1 MISNLRFSSMY
12 VYYSIDREGFIE
24 RLCENKDRPEL
35 KCDGKCMLAKML
47 QAQTDEDEQPMP
59 VIGWE
64 QQLVFYLEL
73 PDFQLQELNHQN
85 GNTFPYRE
93 HYSFTFIYS
102 LNKPPIV

>member
-1 MISNLRFSSMY
+1 MY

-24 RLCENKDRPEL
+24 RLCENKDKPEL

-85 GNTFPYRE
+85 SNMFQYRE

>member
-1 MISNLRFSSMY
+1 MISNLRFSAMY
-12 VYYSIDREGFIE
+12 VYYSIDREDFIE
-24 RLCENKDRPEL
+24 RLCENKDKPEL

-64 QQLVFYLEL
+64 QQLVYCLEIQDFLL
-73 PDFQLQELNHQN
+73 PK
-85 GNTFPYRE
+85 GNDHDSSMFPYWE
-93 HYSFTFIYS
+93 HYSYTFIYS